1 MDNNELDNVEQT
13 SEGLDAGQVG
23 IWVGTGGFLF
33 GIGMGLKDWISGRAL
48 KKEREKNVFYQEAI
62 RKHQAEINALTT
74 ENVKNTRIV
83 FGKSLRQERRN
94 KNGKIQV
101 F

>member
-23 IWVGTGGFLF
+23 IWVGIGGFLF
-33 GIGMGLKDWISGRAL
+33 GLGMGLKAWISGRAL

-62 RKHQAEINALTT
+62 RKHQAEINAL
-74 ENVKNTRIV
+74 KNDR
-83 FGKSLRQERRN
+83 EREEY
-94 KNGKIQV
+94 KNRLWEELKARAEE
-101 F
+101 

>member
-23 IWVGTGGFLF
+23 IWVGIGGFLF
-33 GIGMGLKDWISGRAL
+33 GIGMGLKAWISGRAL

-62 RKHQAEINALTT
+62 RKHQAEINAL
-74 ENVKNTRIV
+74 KNDREREEY
-83 FGKSLRQERRN
+83 KNRLWEELRARAEE
-94 KNGKIQV
+94 
-101 F
+101 

>member
-1 MDNNELDNVEQT
+1 MDNNELDNVEKT

-23 IWVGTGGFLF
+23 IWVGIGGFLF

-62 RKHQAEINALTT
+62 RKHQAEINAL
-74 ENVKNTRIV
+74 KNDR
-83 FGKSLRQERRN
+83 EREEY
-94 KNGKIQV
+94 KNRLWEELKARAEE
-101 F
+101 

>member
-23 IWVGTGGFLF
+23 IWVGIGGFLF
-33 GIGMGLKDWISGRAL
+33 GIGMGLKAWISGRAL

-62 RKHQAEINALTT
+62 RKHQAEINAL
-74 ENVKNTRIV
+74 KNDR
-83 FGKSLRQERRN
+83 EREEY
-94 KNGKIQV
+94 KNRLWEELKARAEE
-101 F
+101 

>member
-23 IWVGTGGFLF
+23 IWVGIGGFLF

-62 RKHQAEINALTT
+62 RKHQAEINAL
-74 ENVKNTRIV
+74 KNDREREEYKNRLWEELKARIV
-83 FGKSLRQERRN
+83 SNDL
-94 KNGKIQV
+94 
-101 F
+101 